1 MWDEFSFQDFHFNS
15 LLIDL
20 PGHGESINDDNGEEP
35 SIEFFSKKIHELL
48 SSLNIFEF
56 SIVGHSMGGY
66 VALNYKDLYPSEVS
80 KIVLLNSNFWTD
92 SIQKKKDRLRV
103 AEIVR
108 TNKMYFLREAIPNL
122 FLDKEKYE
130 KSANKLLNEASK
142 MDAYDIAYSSLAMR
156 RRNDYSQLVNELGS
170 NLMIIQGEM
179 DGVIPEKKMREMIK
193 GVSLEFQ
200 VVKQTGHMTPI
211 EVKDDVISL
220 LNNYIYT
227 DLNID

>member
-1 MWDEFSFQDFHFNS
+1 
-15 LLIDL
+15 
-20 PGHGESINDDNGEEP
+20 
-35 SIEFFSKKIHELL
+35 
-48 SSLNIFEF
+48 
-56 SIVGHSMGGY
+56 
-66 VALNYKDLYPSEVS
+66 
-80 KIVLLNSNFWTD
+80 
-92 SIQKKKDRLRV
+92 
-103 AEIVR
+103 
-108 TNKMYFLREAIPNL
+108 MYFLREAIPNL

-220 LNNYIYT
+220 LNNYI
-227 DLNID
+227 